1 MAIFN
6 SYVSLPESSCCQWL
20 DEQFPAAWFSA
31 ASPRPIQ
38 GSSDEILIS
47 MIKQEQL
54 WPLISLTV
62 INGTI
67 HSTNGIIGTYNW

>member
-6 SYVSLPESSCCQWL
+6 SYVGLPKGSCCHWL

-31 ASPRPIQ
+31 ASPCPIQ
-38 GSSDEILIS
+38 GSSDENLIS

-54 WPLISLTV
+54 WPLISLTGYKWDY
-62 INGTI
+62 IF
-67 HSTNGIIGTYNW
+67 YKWDCKYL